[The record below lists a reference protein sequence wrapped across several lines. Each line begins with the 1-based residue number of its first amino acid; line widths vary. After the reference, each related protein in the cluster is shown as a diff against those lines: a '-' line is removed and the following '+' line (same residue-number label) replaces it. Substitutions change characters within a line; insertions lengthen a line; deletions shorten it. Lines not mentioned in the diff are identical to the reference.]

1 MSPKAQT
8 GDAWSFARF
17 RNSMMYPLVL
27 PETSKFARSGR
38 LRNSLLLIHYFLPLV
53 VGWSLTLV
61 MRQAT
66 RASLSPCGLAL
77 LLAGIGAAYCFD
89 RLIDTA
95 HAPIAS
101 PLWLHR
107 MLRWGFAI
115 SACILL
121 ILILAGEIQPGLL
134 VSCGLL
140 TIVGFLY
147 SYLKRIP
154 LAKTIGVALAWSWA
168 CATLPFAN
176 AHAARWEWLTNEAS
190 LPLVLLILPIASCA
204 ISRMP
209 RRTGA
214 TGFQVCLLSLERAR
228 PAWLPQV
235 LHFSPQSLLQFAIVP
250 ALPFPACCLQP
261 PPNSP
266 PSWLA
271 NQSAPSWPTPYLS
284 YPVCSFQRAQC
295 NTGMV

>member
-1 MSPKAQT
+1 
-8 GDAWSFARF
+8 
-17 RNSMMYPLVL
+17 MYPLVL
-27 PETSKFARSGR
+27 PETSTFARSGR

-190 LPLVLLILPIASCA
+190 LPLVLLISANCILCDLKDAAQDRCDRIPSLPVVLGARTASLVATGLALLSAVAAA
-204 ISRMP
+204 IRHCPGVAIPGVLLAAAAQFPALLACEPIGPIVADSILIISGVLIS
-209 RRTGA
+209 TGA
-214 TGFQVCLLSLERAR
+214 V
-228 PAWLPQV
+228 
-235 LHFSPQSLLQFAIVP
+235 
-250 ALPFPACCLQP
+250 
-261 PPNSP
+261 
-266 PSWLA
+266 
-271 NQSAPSWPTPYLS
+271 
-284 YPVCSFQRAQC
+284 
-295 NTGMV
+295 